1 MSKFKEYISKT
12 KEYGVSEKIEYP
24 VVKISGLPSVKVEEL
39 LLFETGERA
48 YVSTIDKSSVTAI
61 LLSEKPVKVGV
72 KVARTEQSLSFPV
85 GDELLGKGVDPLGE
99 LIFEDKSY
107 KKPKEQRYID
117 SKPKTIET
125 RSKINKQ
132 LTTGLTLLD
141 VLIPLGKGQRELV
154 LGDRRTGKTSA
165 LIPVIKSQSS
175 EGSIV
180 IYTAIGKRSVE
191 IKRIKNQLDKMNKMK
206 NTIILATK
214 SSAPISL
221 IDLTPYCAMTLAEY
235 FNEKGKDVLVIF
247 DDLTTHAAMY
257 REMALMQKKFPGRE
271 SYPGDVFYKHARLLE
286 RAGNFKVGKN
296 TNAITCLSV
305 AETVDSDLSAYIISN
320 LIGITD
326 GHILFDKSL
335 FNKGL
340 KPPVDVFLSVTRVGK
355 QTQTPLLRDL
365 NRVLTR
371 FLSEYNNAKDVSHFG
386 AEISSESQTLLDSGN
401 KIYNFISYDKKTV
414 LPLQVEVSYLLMFIY
429 GYLRNYKIKD
439 TSKFKSLIG
448 EYIKK
453 NERAKNLINKI
464 FESKSIKEAEQILKN
479 KNQILLEPCN
489 SLKMLQKK

>member
-1 MSKFKEYISKT
+1 MQEFKDYISKT
-12 KEYGVSEKIEYP
+12 KEYGVAEKIEYP

-39 LLFETGERA
+39 LLFETGEQA
-48 YVSTIDKSSVTAI
+48 YVSTIDKNSVTAI
-61 LLSEKPVKVGV
+61 LLSENAVKLGI
-72 KVARTEQSLSFPV
+72 KVARTDQSLSFPV
-85 GDELLGKGVDPLGE
+85 GESLLGKAVDPLGN
-99 LIFEDKSY
+99 LIFEDKTY
-107 KKPKEQRYID
+107 KKPTEQRYID
-117 SKPKTIET
+117 TKPKPIAS
-125 RSKINKQ
+125 RAKIKKQ
-132 LTTGLTLLD
+132 LITGLTLLD

-165 LIPVIKSQSS
+165 LIPIIESQSK

-191 IKRIKNQLDKMNKMK
+191 IKRIKNQLEKSNGLK
-206 NTIILATK
+206 NTVILATK

-235 FNEKGKDVLVIF
+235 FNEQGKDVLVLF

-257 REMALMQKKFPGRE
+257 REMALLQKKFPGRE

-286 RAGNFKVGKN
+286 RAGNFIVGKGS
-296 TNAITCLSV
+296 NAITCLPV
-305 AETVDSDLSAYIISN
+305 AETVDSDLSSYIISN

-340 KPPVDVFLSVTRVGK
+340 KPSVDVFLSVTRVGK

-365 NRVLTR
+365 NRTLTR

-386 AEISSESQTLLDSGN
+386 AEISSGSQTLLDSGN
-401 KIYNFISYDKKTV
+401 KIYNFVSYDKKTA
-414 LPLQVEVSYLLMFIY
+414 LPLKVEVAYLLMFIF
-429 GYLRNYKIKD
+429 GYLKNYEIKNTANFKTKIREFIEKN
-439 TSKFKSLIG
+439 
-448 EYIKK
+448 KK
-453 NERAKNLINKI
+453 ANDLVDKI
-464 FESKSIKEAEQILKN
+464 YESKSVKEAEEILKN
-479 KNQILLEPCN
+479 ENQILLEPCN
-489 SLKMLQKK
+489 SLKTLEKK